1 MRLQPPSFGGSTDGV
16 EAEAWLLSLERCFAL
31 RSYESN
37 LKVHVAVHLLG
48 GTASTWWR
56 QEEYKCGLV
65 PDTLTWEIFTERFRE
80 RYLSEHFRQRRIDE
94 FHDLQQKGLSV
105 TQYESKFFE
114 LLPYVDYLKDEKLLV
129 NRFIRGLNA
138 GIAGP
143 VRMSAPES
151 LQVAVEKA
159 LIAEEIQ
166 VRPQDNRDQ
175 FQNRNPAPQTYG
187 FQKPHWKGNNRNS
200 QGFSKPPPPQQTP

>member
-1 MRLQPPSFGGSTDGV
+1 MPGPPPVVEPVYFERACRDPGDLIREVMRLQPPSFRGSTNGA
-16 EAEAWLLSLERCFAL
+16 EAEAWLLSLEICFAL
-31 RSYESN
+31 HSYESN
-37 LKVHVAVHLLG
+37 LKARVVVHLLRR
-48 GTASTWWR
+48 TTSTWWR

-65 PDTLTWEIFTERFRE
+65 PDTLTWEIFTERFHE

-143 VRMSAPES
+143 VRMSTPKS
-151 LQVAVEKA
+151 LRVTIEKA
-159 LIAEEIQ
+159 LIAEEI
-166 VRPQDNRDQ
+166 
-175 FQNRNPAPQTYG
+175 
-187 FQKPHWKGNNRNS
+187 
-200 QGFSKPPPPQQTP
+200 